1 MNELFG
7 APMSSVTAVLAV
19 IFAAF
24 TIVLATIAVRN
35 RVLVR
40 MAVRNVPRRR
50 AQSILIVIGLMLSTA
65 IISSAF
71 TTGDSITHSIEKNA
85 TDSLRSL
92 DQFIDVDDESEVWVG
107 REAPDE
113 FPEAIFDQI
122 APVLDGDP
130 DIDGVL
136 PGIVENVAVI
146 NPRSRQFEVNALL
159 TGLDPVRARAFD
171 ALVTTQGD
179 PMNLGNLESNEAYI
193 DVGGAAELGVV
204 EGDVVGVALGPG
216 ELTQITVA
224 AIVDGYYFKSREAK
238 VVLLMPLRRA
248 QELLGAEGLIST
260 VLVSHRGDFA
270 ASEGLTDGIQDRL
283 ADLPAIVDNGL
294 ELNPLKSDILDE
306 ANEIASIFVS
316 IFTTFGLFSIGVG
329 VLLIFLIFSMLA
341 AERKSEMGISRAVGM
356 QRRHLVRMFM
366 VEGAIYSLGSAAVG
380 ALIGVGLG
388 FALVYGVADAFSQGA
403 GAPSD
408 AFTLSPHVSPQSVL
422 ASFLIG
428 SIVTFITVSIAAR
441 RVSQLNIVRA
451 IRNVPEP
458 QLHRAKVGSLVWGFF
473 LTLIGLLVLIT
484 GLQTSEFTFF
494 GLGVSL
500 VPLGGTLILRY
511 WGVSQRL
518 LLSLVGVFLLVF
530 WLLPADVFE
539 AVKDDWNQ
547 NFSVFFVSGALV
559 VTGGV
564 LLAMNNSQ
572 VLLGLVMRTLGR
584 ITSLAPIAKSA
595 VSYPLR
601 ATFRTGLSAAMFAA
615 VIFSIIVMATL
626 NVSFDTLF
634 GDQDRLAGGYEVI
647 ARSVSDLNPVQN
659 LTNEVSSREDLLFV
673 TRVDGVPAVGTLRTI
688 VDAKG
693 TLGERPDD
701 EPLKTTITGVDDD
714 FVRSNQFGIKLATS
728 EFATEDGVDAAAVWE
743 ALRENPGLAVVNAT
757 MVPTRN
763 NFNFG
768 APGDAFILDVEGLYM
783 ENDTM
788 DPVSITVTDDKT
800 GVSFDLTIIGAID
813 DIASFFFLPFG
824 VFTSSA
830 ALEKHLPRDV
840 DPTSL
845 FFNVA
850 SDAEDAATRIEA
862 SLFEFGL
869 DTVSLR
875 DTIDETRSARTSIL
889 DLLTGYMAL
898 GLVVGIAALGVI
910 SARTVVERRHEI
922 GVLRAI
928 GFSRRMVQVSFLMES
943 SFIAFLG
950 IFIGLITGLI
960 TAYNVMNDIRGDEPN
975 VSLIIPWGRL
985 ALIIAVA
992 YSFSL
997 LTTFLPSKQA
1007 SEVAPADALRYE

>member
-19 IFAAF
+19 IFAGFMIA
-24 TIVLATIAVRN
+24 LAVIALRN
-35 RVLVR
+35 RILVR
-40 MAVRNVPRRR
+40 MALRNVPRRR
-50 AQSILIVIGLMLSTA
+50 AQSILIVIGLMLATV

-71 TTGDSITHSIEKNA
+71 TTGDSITHSIEKTA
-85 TDSLRSL
+85 TESLRSL
-92 DQFIDVDDESEVWVG
+92 DQFIDVDDESEVWAG

-113 FPEAIFDQI
+113 FPEAIFNEL
-122 APVLDGDP
+122 APVLDSDP

-136 PGIVENVAVI
+136 PGVVENVAVI

-159 TGLDPVRARAFD
+159 TGLDPVRARGFD
-171 ALVTTQGD
+171 ALVTTRGD
-179 PMNLGNLESNEAYI
+179 PVDLDILESDEAYI
-193 DVGGAAELGVV
+193 DVEGAAELGVV
-204 EGDVVGVALGPG
+204 EGDVVGIALGPG

-224 AIVDGYYFKSREAK
+224 AIVDGYYFKSTETE
-238 VVLLMPLRRA
+238 VVLLIPLKRA
-248 QELLGAEGLIST
+248 QELLGAEGLISA
-260 VLVSHRGDFA
+260 VLVSNRGDFT
-270 ASEGLTDGIQDRL
+270 SGERLTDGIQDRL

-294 ELNPLKSDILDE
+294 ELNPLKSDIVDE

-329 VLLIFLIFSMLA
+329 ILLIFLIFSMLA

-356 QRRHLVRMFM
+356 QRRHLVRMFTA
-366 VEGAIYSLGSAAVG
+366 EGAIYSLGAAFVG
-380 ALIGVGLG
+380 ALMGVGVG
-388 FALVYGVADAFSQGA
+388 FGLVYGVADAFAQ

-408 AFTLSPHVSPQSVL
+408 DFTLSPHVSPRSVL
-422 ASFLIG
+422 TSFLIG
-428 SIVTFITVSIAAR
+428 SIVTFITISIAAR
-441 RVSQLNIVRA
+441 RTSRLNIVRA
-451 IRNVPEP
+451 IRDVPEP
-458 QLHRAKVGSLVWGFF
+458 QLQRAGVGSLVWGVI

-484 GLQTSEFTFF
+484 GLQTSEFTSF

-500 VPLGGTLILRY
+500 VPLGITLMLRY

-530 WLLPADVFE
+530 WLLPAEAFE
-539 AVKDDWNQ
+539 AIKDDWNQ

-572 VLLGLVMRTLGR
+572 VILGLVMRTLGR
-584 ITSLAPIAKSA
+584 VQSLAPIAKSA

-601 ATFRTGLSAAMFAA
+601 AKFRTGLSAAMFAA
-615 VIFSIIVMATL
+615 VIFSIIVMAAL

-634 GDQDRLAGGYEVI
+634 DDQDRLAGGYEVI
-647 ARSVSDLNPVQN
+647 ALSVSDLNPVQD
-659 LTNEVSSREDLLFV
+659 LTSEVSVREDLSFV
-673 TRVDGVPAVGTLRTI
+673 ARVDGIPAVGTLRTI
-688 VDAKG
+688 FDAEG

-701 EPLKTTITGVDDD
+701 EPLETTITGVDDD

-728 EFATEDGVDAAAVWE
+728 EFATEEGFDAAAVWR
-743 ALRENPGLAVVNAT
+743 ALRDNPGLAVVNAI
-757 MVPTRN
+757 MIPSRN

-768 APGDAFILDVEGLYM
+768 APGDDLMLDVEGLYI

-788 DPVSITVTDDKT
+788 EPVPITVTDDKT
-800 GVSFDLTIIGAID
+800 GVSLDLTVIGVID
-813 DIASFFFLPFG
+813 DVASFFFLPFG
-824 VFTSSA
+824 VFTSST
-830 ALEKHLPRDV
+830 ALEQNLPRDV
-840 DPTSL
+840 DPTTL
-845 FFNVA
+845 FFNVDSA
-850 SDAEDAATRIEA
+850 AQDAAMRIEA
-862 SLFEFGL
+862 GLFQFGL
-869 DTVSLR
+869 DTVDLR
-875 DTIDETRSARTSIL
+875 DTIDETRSARRSIL

-928 GFSRRMVQVSFLMES
+928 GFSRRMVQASFLMES
-943 SFIAFLG
+943 SFIALLG
-950 IFIGLITGLI
+950 IFIGLTTGLI
-960 TAYNVMNDIRGDEPN
+960 TAYNVVNDIRGDEPN

-985 ALIIAVA
+985 AIIIVGA
-992 YSFSL
+992 YFFSL
-997 LTTFLPSKQA
+997 VTTFLPSKQA